1 MTITLNS
8 RDQQTARVRELNDA
22 VRSRL
27 PRTGRKDRL
36 NMTTGVAAL
45 SRKKLALLLISVRE
59 FTDFSADNDP
69 HGEHDF
75 GAVDQDGINYFWKL
89 DTYDQW
95 MQFGSPDPADPS
107 ITTRVITIMRADE
120 Y

>member
-1 MTITLNS
+1 MTITIES
-8 RDQQTARVRELNDA
+8 RDHRATRVRELNDA
-22 VRSRL
+22 FRRRL
-27 PRTGRKDRL
+27 PRTGKSGRL
-36 NMTTGVAAL
+36 NATAGVAEL
-45 SRKKLALLLISVRE
+45 SPEKLALLLISVRE

-75 GAVDQDGINYFWKL
+75 GAIDQDGIKYFWKL
-89 DTYDQW
+89 DAYDRW
-95 MQFGSPDPADPS
+95 MQFGSPDPSDPS